1 MTPRKSG
8 YIHDVDRLI
17 EQTGVEQV
25 LTHYG
30 KPLPEKS
37 SGEHRM
43 QCVFNEACVDS
54 QYGNLTVRL
63 DDPINRIYCHSCQVR
78 GNLLTLI
85 HGLEHHRAPESGR
98 LRGDEFKA
106 AVATLKQIAG
116 EPGSDPGNTES
127 SRQTQSFNPMP
138 KARPHAAVPTST
150 PLSFTPTPTNTPLHR
165 HEKEAARALA
175 NLHEELITDVSEM
188 SPEAA
193 QYVRSRP
200 WMTPELMQKWGVGW
214 IPGNGRSL
222 FRKNYL
228 VYTHRNERGE
238 VVSYSGRDLLFEQKW
253 LKWLKDGKP
262 EGKKPNK
269 HRFVAGFHK
278 GSEFYG
284 GYSSRLKEPY
294 VRESLQKYG
303 IVVVEGMND
312 VIRLDE
318 LEVAAVALTSN
329 RATDTQVQTLT
340 RFAHQTSNNLITLLP
355 DCDEEGESGFKDL
368 LWRLAEHR
376 TKTRLACSRTMFG
389 GHFSEKQPEHFPEN
403 EWQTISQSLSP
414 PDTA

>member
-1 MTPRKSG
+1 MNSRKSG

-17 EQTGVEQV
+17 EQTSVEQV
-25 LTHYG
+25 LAHYG

-43 QCVFNEACVDS
+43 QCVFNEACADS
-54 QYGNLTVRL
+54 QYGNLTIRL

-85 HGLEHHRAPESGR
+85 HGLERHRPPEGGR
-98 LRGDEFKA
+98 LRGEEFKA

-116 EPGSDPGNTES
+116 EPGSSPGITES

-138 KARPHAAVPTST
+138 QARPHTGASASVPSQ
-150 PLSFTPTPTNTPLHR
+150 PTPTLSNAPLHR

-175 NLHEELITDVSEM
+175 TLHEELVTDVSQM

-200 WMTPELMQKWGVGW
+200 WMTSELMQKWGVGW

-238 VVSYSGRDLLFEQKW
+238 VISYSGRDLQFEKKW
-253 LKWLKDGKP
+253 QQWLNDGKP

-269 HRFVAGFHK
+269 HRYVSGFHK
-278 GSEFYG
+278 GQELYG
-284 GYSSRLKEPY
+284 GFASRLKEPY
-294 VRESLQKYG
+294 VRESLAKYG
-303 IVVVEGMND
+303 VVVVEGMND
-312 VIRLDE
+312 VLRLEE
-318 LEVAAVALTSN
+318 LNVAAVALTSN
-329 RATDTQVQTLT
+329 RATDHQIQTLT
-340 RFAHQTSNNLITLLP
+340 RFAQQTANNRITLFP
-355 DCDEEGESGFKDL
+355 DCDEEGEAGFKDF
-368 LWRLAEHR
+368 LWSLAEHR
-376 TKTRLACSRTMFG
+376 VNLQLACTSRMYG
-389 GHFSEKQPEHFPEN
+389 QCFSGLQPENFTETNWLILPEH
-403 EWQTISQSLSP
+403 LP
-414 PDTA
+414 LK